1 LKIKIY
7 QQQKFQA
14 ASQDVV
20 HIYEQ
25 KEVSVVCEDQEVEE
39 YYKFYI
45 IQWLRLKYPKKF
57 IIKLYEFIKVRCFS
71 ITIKL
76 NTV

>member
-1 LKIKIY
+1 MHIWLSSGIIIVNLFIEDKRIY

-14 ASQDVV
+14 ASQDDV

-25 KEVSVVCEDQEVEE
+25 KEVTVVCEDQEVEE

-45 IQWLRLKYPKKF
+45 IH
-57 IIKLYEFIKVRCFS
+57 V
-71 ITIKL
+71 
-76 NTV
+76 